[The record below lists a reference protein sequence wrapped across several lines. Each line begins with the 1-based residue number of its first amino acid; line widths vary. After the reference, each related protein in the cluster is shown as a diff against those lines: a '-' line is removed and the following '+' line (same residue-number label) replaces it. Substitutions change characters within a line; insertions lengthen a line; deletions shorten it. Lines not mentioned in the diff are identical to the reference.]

1 VRLAS
6 PQRSLHKLYL
16 SLGRVAARLVGRE
29 SAWDSVTMPV
39 PASAFGPGSRRPF
52 ADYFIGDSSVVV
64 RSIDDIV
71 AWLETCEY
79 ATDAD
84 LFHEPDVW
92 QHPVTF
98 ERRRRGDCEDF
109 ALWAWRKLA
118 DIGVDAELCVGRIV
132 CGGDTPQVNRQHAWV
147 VFRID
152 DTAFLFEPALRIRSQ
167 MIRPLEEVIDDYVPH
182 FAVDHRFATRA
193 FAGCASD
200 SRRSRATSSAPV
212 GAI

>member
-1 VRLAS
+1 MPAATIARPIALSIGSETRRRAARRAPIEPDGAILRHSPSVRLAS

-29 SAWDSVTMPV
+29 SAWDSVTIPV
-39 PASAFGPGSRRPF
+39 PAAAFGPGSRRPF

-71 AWLETCEY
+71 AWLQTCEY

-98 ERRRRGDCEDF
+98 ERRR
-109 ALWAWRKLA
+109 
-118 DIGVDAELCVGRIV
+118 
-132 CGGDTPQVNRQHAWV
+132 
-147 VFRID
+147 
-152 DTAFLFEPALRIRSQ
+152 
-167 MIRPLEEVIDDYVPH
+167 
-182 FAVDHRFATRA
+182 
-193 FAGCASD
+193 
-200 SRRSRATSSAPV
+200 
-212 GAI
+212 